1 MTVIQGKLSRSFL
14 KSSRFDVSAGDGSPV
29 SIGCDP
35 AKPGQACCRLQS
47 EFVQELIGR
56 CVVEVRL
63 PIDLEVQLNSRF
75 SNLLIFLRSATR
87 VPLVHFAQLGNVLV
101 ACFDRCRV
109 RNMAA
114 LLTIV
119 VHGIILSPLV
129 ITDHDRDTRG
139 PLTRNSVSNVMNAG
153 SGEFVS
159 TVIFLADQSANAN
172 RQPDAIHS
180 PSITVAQN
188 QNAAVVLQ
196 KMIEDLHLEI
206 SGDEDMRQSLSSPID
221 PAERAISFARYM
233 GEVTSRIERSWTLPS
248 TPLETGFHC
257 RVQIRR
263 DEVGMVKEVTLQH
276 CDAEPEIR
284 MSVVQAIQKAS
295 PLPLLPGVSAFSE
308 ALTLDFQAAPGP
320 IRERRTSVQPAS
332 DDS

>member
-1 MTVIQGKLSRSFL
+1 LHG
-14 KSSRFDVSAGDGSPV
+14 
-29 SIGCDP
+29 
-35 AKPGQACCRLQS
+35 
-47 EFVQELIGR
+47 EFVQGLIGR

-129 ITDHDRDTRG
+129 ITDHARGTRG
-139 PLTRNSVSNVMNAG
+139 PLTRNSAIKVMNAG

-159 TVIFLADQSANAN
+159 TVIFLADQTANAN

-180 PSITVAQN
+180 LSNAVAHSQN
-188 QNAAVVLQ
+188 QIVDVQ
-196 KMIEDLHLEI
+196 KMAEALHLEI
-206 SGDEDMRQSLSSPID
+206 TGDEDVRQSLNSSID
-221 PAERAISFARYM
+221 PAERAITFVRYM